1 MATTPTDY
9 STWSTVQLAAAHANL
24 ECAAQK
30 YDLANRGAS
39 ADALR
44 GKAAPYVAEIKRRGK
59 RD

>member
-44 GKAAPYVAEIKRRGK
+44 GKADKYKAELDRR
-59 RD
+59 R